1 MKFVLKEKRINEEK
15 EGDKYYLYH
24 ATVTKPDLSFL
35 HSFRQGI
42 RTNASVGIAASQ
54 GAGFYLFSSYEDAYN
69 RLKSEMLVNV
79 TEVYTPFNPERDG
92 YPMLVTI
99 EVSDL
104 DPTKFDIDSEV
115 SSKLIVDAFIKN
127 LKELN
132 EKLPINFKILRIPS
146 RQDAVMLKIGNDR
159 KTVSLGMEPDGYT
172 AEIIGK
178 FCAALEEHASELW
191 HKIEK
196 SLFDSAEAIKYVG
209 KDLILPYKIEVMDE
223 NGRLHDCTTK
233 DAKFLKG
240 K

>member
-1 MKFVLKEKRINEEK
+1 MKLVLKEKRINEEK

-35 HSFRQGI
+35 HSFRRGI

-79 TEVYTPFNPERDG
+79 TEEYTPFNAERDG

-132 EKLPINFKILRIPS
+132 EKLPMDFKILRS
-146 RQDAVMLKIGNDR
+146 ANRQDAVTLKTGNSR
-159 KTVSLGMEPDGYT
+159 KNVSLNMEPDGYT
-172 AEIIGK
+172 AEVIGK
-178 FCAALEEHASELW
+178 YCAALETHAPELW

-196 SLFDSAEAIKYVG
+196 SMFDSAEAIKYVG
-209 KDLILPYKIEVMDE
+209 KDLIIPYKIEVMDKK
-223 NGRLHDCTTK
+223 GKMHDCTTK
-233 DAKFLKG
+233 DPVGF
-240 K
+240 